1 MYNSYGAKPDMNK
14 EYFDYD
20 DRKIHRR
27 SNLEDKKITKYNID
41 KLEHRSKAKTKKELR
56 SKLEEMRE
64 EELWEEWEDE
74 IS

>member
-1 MYNSYGAKPDMNK
+1 MNK

-41 KLEHRSKAKTKKELR
+41 KLEHRSK
-56 SKLEEMRE
+56 LEEMRE